1 MPKLTTQNV
10 HFDRPLTNISL
21 AYRNESYVG
30 PEVFAGV
37 PVNKISDKY
46 FTYNKSDWFRREVAL
61 RAPGTRAARAWFGVS
76 TCAYNCTERALATG
90 VPDQVQDNA
99 DAPLDPLASG
109 AMFVTDQILLE
120 QEVDIASDVFGTGWA
135 ASATPSVL
143 WSASN
148 SVPTT
153 DVAVAKDTVVK
164 AIGREANTGVIG
176 RGLWTYV
183 SQNNDILDRIR
194 YASGP
199 GNPAIVTA
207 QAVAALFQVQRLL
220 IGSAIQNSGLEGA
233 SDSFGYVWG
242 NHLWIGYVAPN
253 PSLMTPSAGYV
264 FNYGQRQINRFYE
277 DQERN
282 TVVECTASWDVRL
295 VATDAG
301 YLVKSAI

>member
-10 HFDRPLTNISL
+10 HFDRPLTNVSL

-30 PEVFAGV
+30 PDIFASV
-37 PVNKISDKY
+37 PVNKLSDKF
-46 FTYNKSDWFRREVAL
+46 FTYNRGDWLRREAAV
-61 RAPGTRAARAWFGVS
+61 RAPGTRAPRAFFGVS
-76 TCAYNCTERALATG
+76 TSAYSCVERAIATN

-99 DAPLDPLASG
+99 DAPLDPLANG
-109 AMFVTDQILLE
+109 AMFVTDQIMLE
-120 QEVDIASDVFGTGWA
+120 MEADIAGDVFGTGWA
-135 ASATPSVL
+135 ASATPSAL

-153 DVAVAKDTVVK
+153 DVATAKDTIVK

-183 SQNNDILDRIR
+183 SQNADILDRIR
-194 YASGP
+194 YAAGP
-199 GNPAIVTA
+199 SNPAIATV
-207 QAVAALFQVQRLL
+207 QAVAALFQLQRLL
-220 IGSAIQNSGLEGA
+220 IGSAIYNSGLEGA
-233 SDSFGYVWG
+233 SDSIGYLWG
-242 NHLWIGYVAPN
+242 NHLWVGYVAPN

-264 FNYGQRQINRFYE
+264 FTYGQRQINRFYE

-282 TVVECTASWDVRL
+282 TVVECTANWDARL

-301 YLVKSAI
+301 YLVKSAA